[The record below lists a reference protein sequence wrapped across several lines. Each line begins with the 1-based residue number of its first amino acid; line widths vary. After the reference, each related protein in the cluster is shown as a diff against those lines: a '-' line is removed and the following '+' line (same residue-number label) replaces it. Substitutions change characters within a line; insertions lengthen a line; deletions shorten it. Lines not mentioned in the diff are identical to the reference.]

1 MMVIRTADW
10 IEREQRYLD
19 ELDGLKFLEEVEQ
32 KMDGRVCV
40 LNWIGKFRRF
50 FGKSLEVLMSDSGG
64 LRCIRRTYHHGASE
78 ELENGIL
85 DRIKRADTPVFMLKS
100 VLEMKRECQKSGV

>member
-1 MMVIRTADW
+1 
-10 IEREQRYLD
+10 
-19 ELDGLKFLEEVEQ
+19 
-32 KMDGRVCV
+32 
-40 LNWIGKFRRF
+40 
-50 FGKSLEVLMSDSGG
+50 MSDSGG

-85 DRIKRADTPVFMLKS
+85 DRIKRADTPVFMLRS